1 MEVLIW
7 VSIAAIVLSVFAIIF
22 SLWSLISVND
32 MALKYM
38 SERIVSMADHTKL
51 YKLEDKLDEHMMLE
65 HGIKR
70 SK

>member
-1 MEVLIW
+1 MEMLMW
-7 VSIAAIVLSVFAIIF
+7 LSIAAIVLSVGAVIF

-32 MALKYM
+32 TALKYM
-38 SERIVSMADHTKL
+38 SERIVSMADHTRL
-51 YKLEDKLDEHMMLE
+51 YKLENKLDEHMMLE

>member
-1 MEVLIW
+1 MEILIW
-7 VSIAAIVLSVFAIIF
+7 LSIAAIVLSVGAVII

-32 MALKYM
+32 IALKYM

-51 YKLEDKLDEHMMLE
+51 YKLENKLDEHMMLE